1 MKAEALMGLHRH
13 EDAHTVIQN
22 APHFNMELYAG
33 LLGSSVTAA
42 AGVLEVHAL
51 VYIANGRLVRT
62 KLT

>member
-1 MKAEALMGLHRH
+1 MGLHRH

-22 APHFNMELYAG
+22 APHFNVELYAG
-33 LLGSSVTAA
+33 LLGSSVT

>member
-22 APHFNMELYAG
+22 APHFNVELYAG
-33 LLGSSVTAA
+33 LLGSSVT